1 VATSKATINTIS
13 RKLRH
18 EFATAA
24 EPILRPELYQ
34 FIFRAISL
42 LTLVYA
48 ASEHPKTNMFEL
60 SLSQETAPACRPRY
74 QKTSIWENL
83 ECGISITPM
92 GTVNIDLKHLL
103 AHFGNLAPSISAA
116 HKQQA

>member
-1 VATSKATINTIS
+1 MRADFQASFTCVILVGVPL
-13 RKLRH
+13 LRSSVDVVH
-18 EFATAA
+18 VCG
-24 EPILRPELYQ
+24 
-34 FIFRAISL
+34 L